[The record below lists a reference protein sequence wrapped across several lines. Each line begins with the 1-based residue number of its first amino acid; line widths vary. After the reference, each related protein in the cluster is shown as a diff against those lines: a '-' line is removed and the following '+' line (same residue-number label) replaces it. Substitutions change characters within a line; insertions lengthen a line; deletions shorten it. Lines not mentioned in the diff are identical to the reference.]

1 MHLFIYVH
9 NWNLKQNIWDKIF
22 NWMVHA
28 TTTLKFTCNINIIY
42 KLPTLFILYVV
53 TILLTTN
60 VTNKIK
66 LNKIH
71 YS

>member
-9 NWNLKQNIWDKIF
+9 NWNLKQNIWDKKF

-28 TTTLKFTCNINIIY
+28 TTTLKFRCNINIIY

-60 VTNKIK
+60 VTNKTK
-66 LNKIH
+66 LK
-71 YS
+71 